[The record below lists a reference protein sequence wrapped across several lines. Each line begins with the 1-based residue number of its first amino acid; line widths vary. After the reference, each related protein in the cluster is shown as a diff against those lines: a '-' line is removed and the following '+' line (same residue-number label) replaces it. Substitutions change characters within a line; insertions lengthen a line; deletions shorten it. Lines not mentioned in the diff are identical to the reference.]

1 MKRRVFYIPGFD
13 PHPPRRYREL
23 YRSESQKQAR
33 ISGYQVEQKASALK
47 DGYGWSVSLND
58 EGTRRSS
65 EAVIEILGWSDI
77 VKTSM
82 SSGIVAT
89 YWSLAKTAWIYI
101 RSGTLFDLMTL
112 RKGPIIAALYPV
124 GFLILQL
131 LFALLVAYG
140 IAQLIELALPYLMPF
155 ALLIIWPILKGFQAI
170 DHRIFAYY
178 LMQDY
183 AHSAQF
189 KGAYAQDLKERLHE
203 FSQKIAQ
210 ACTEDWDEVLV
221 IGHSSGAHLGVSV
234 LAELERQHKGPRRGT
249 LSFLSLG

>member
-58 EGTRRSS
+58 EGTQRSS

-101 RSGTLFDLMTL
+101 R
-112 RKGPIIAALYPV
+112 
-124 GFLILQL
+124 
-131 LFALLVAYG
+131 
-140 IAQLIELALPYLMPF
+140 
-155 ALLIIWPILKGFQAI
+155 
-170 DHRIFAYY
+170 
-178 LMQDY
+178 
-183 AHSAQF
+183 
-189 KGAYAQDLKERLHE
+189 
-203 FSQKIAQ
+203 
-210 ACTEDWDEVLV
+210 
-221 IGHSSGAHLGVSV
+221 
-234 LAELERQHKGPRRGT
+234 
-249 LSFLSLG
+249 